1 MLKVLFGSWVGV
13 ASLATVILTVCVVS
27 FWLGYCIWN
36 EEKTKKHEGNP
47 G

>member
-13 ASLATVILTVCVVS
+13 ASLSAIILTIVAVS

-36 EEKTKKHEGNP
+36 EEKTRPH
-47 G
+47 